1 MEGLFSVDG
10 KGFQFLSTAS
20 ELVILNLLW
29 LLCSLPILTIG
40 ASTTALYSIAIKIVK
55 NEESYVARGFWNSF
69 KRNFRQATT
78 IWVLILAVIAIL
90 YFDFYFSAHA
100 PVKGAAVLFVPFALA
115 AMLLILTG
123 IYVFPILAVFDN
135 SIGKTLKNSLY
146 MALAHFPSSVL
157 AVVVSAGPI
166 VVVLLLHNRLSLA
179 LFLDLV
185 IGFAFFAWVN
195 SHIFVRLFERYMPKS
210 GDIVPKEIV

>member
-10 KGFQFLSTAS
+10 KGFRFLSTVS

-40 ASTTALYSIAIKIVK
+40 ASTTALYSVTIKIVK

-78 IWVLILAVIAIL
+78 IWVFILAVIAIL

-100 PVKGAAVLFVPFALA
+100 PVKGAAVLFVPFAFA

-135 SIGKTLKNSLY
+135 SIGKLLKNSLY
-146 MALAHFPSSVL
+146 MALAHLPSSVL
-157 AVVVSAGPI
+157 AAIVAAGP
-166 VVVLLLHNRLSLA
+166 VMALFLLRDRLSFA

-185 IGFAFFAWVN
+185 IGCAFFAWVN

-210 GDIVPKEIV
+210 GDVVPEESI